1 MSEKHRVAI
10 TGMGLVLPQGVGLAA
25 AEEVFAGASAV
36 RYLPE
41 LAGVPGATG
50 AACLGFA
57 PPAGTEDLDRA
68 VQFAVAAA
76 AEAWDDAG
84 LAGPLHAHPCVSRSR
99 TADRPRS
106 AGRERGL
113 SERCVRRPTA
123 HDSTTARDS
132 ATARDSGT
140 AHDSVT
146 AHDSGT
152 AHDFA
157 AAYDSASAH
166 GGAPAPDR
174 VATVL
179 SLSKGPVFA
188 LARRTAG
195 WADAA
200 GLVDVTPDAAA
211 RTVAARLGL
220 AGPITAPVTA
230 CASGGHALV
239 LGAGLIRRGVVDVA
253 IVGAAEAS
261 LHPMIVGSY
270 RRLGLLA
277 DAGDDPATSVRPFS
291 ASRRG
296 FAVGEGAGVLVLE
309 SLASARRRG
318 AEPIALVRGWAG
330 GCQAARLIDTEPTGE
345 TLSHLLRLALARA
358 GTPPQNVDY
367 VHAHG
372 TATVSN
378 DAAEARA
385 IRAAFGEA
393 AARVSVSSTKGS
405 HGHLLGAAT
414 AVELVLTVLAMRR
427 GTVPPTAN
435 LTDPDPQI
443 GLDCTP
449 LTARRRPIRTALKIA
464 SGFGGQMLAVVLAEP
479 DGRPA

>member
-1 MSEKHRVAI
+1 MPEKHRVAI

-76 AEAWDDAG
+76 AEAWDEAG
-84 LAGPLHAHPCVSRSR
+84 FAGPLHAQPCVSRSR

-113 SERCVRRPTA
+113 SARWVRRPTA
-123 HDSTTARDS
+123 HHSTTA
-132 ATARDSGT
+132 
-140 AHDSVT
+140 H
-146 AHDSGT
+146 
-152 AHDFA
+152 
-157 AAYDSASAH
+157 DSASAH

-449 LTARRRPIRTALKIA
+449 LTARRRPIHTALKIA

>member
-1 MSEKHRVAI
+1 MPEKHRVAI

-123 HDSTTARDS
+123 HDS
-132 ATARDSGT
+132 GT
-140 AHDSVT
+140 
-146 AHDSGT
+146 
-152 AHDFA
+152 
-157 AAYDSASAH
+157 AYDSASAH

-195 WADAA
+195 EAGAA

-449 LTARRRPIRTALKIA
+449 LTARRRPIHTALKIA